1 MSSRQGDWVGG
12 HRSKRGQARPYSESV
27 GATADSLPITVFVS
41 DDRDLLAE
49 QATAAVA
56 GPSGATVVLA
66 RPAQQWPFVYPMV
79 EPLPGGPVIV
89 VANDVHLAFD
99 TRQPQHTRLV
109 TTQAQYLFAEW
120 AAVLAAHG
128 QAALVATL
136 KRDGL
141 QRDAPEVLQRRG
153 VFGRV
158 RVEGLDAAPTS
169 QPAEA
174 TSVASADGTQ
184 PDLLAVAFREA
195 SPVERLRACVVALET
210 GRTAAGLVATAS
222 VCQEVNDLE
231 SAARDLDEALER
243 APDWAAAHFER
254 GKVWLRVDDMER
266 AAGCFRRAA
275 ERLPGFGGAWGNLG
289 ATLGELDRPAEALD
303 AFERLLALDP
313 SSPQA
318 HNNIGVVTRELGHLP
333 DSEAAFRQV
342 IELEP
347 NLAFGYYNLG
357 HTLFLQG
364 RYHAAAAAYGQGQGR
379 DPDRNPVQATRLALC
394 RLATGDA
401 PGALAELQ
409 RASGAL
415 PRDYRRQVLSDTSAV
430 LWALVT
436 HKPELA
442 GWQGVHD
449 WLNGEL
455 SRLA

>member
-1 MSSRQGDWVGG
+1 VN
-12 HRSKRGQARPYSESV
+12 P
-27 GATADSLPITVFVS
+27 DSLPISLIVGD
-41 DDRDLLAE
+41 DDRTTGE
-49 QATAAVA
+49 RAAAAIAPREGV
-56 GPSGATVVLA
+56 TVVPA
-66 RPAQQWPFVYPMV
+66 RPAQHWPFVCPLA
-79 EPLPGGPVIV
+79 EPLPQGPVV
-89 VANDVHLAFD
+89 VWARDAHLAFE
-99 TRQPQHTRLV
+99 TRQPPHTRLV
-109 TTQAQYLFAEW
+109 TTQAHYLFAEW

-128 QAALVATL
+128 QAAMVATL
-136 KRDGL
+136 RRDRL
-141 QRDAPEVLQRRG
+141 QHDAPEVLHRRG

-158 RVEGLDAAPTS
+158 HLEVLDAEPPVRPTGGTSAAPEED
-169 QPAEA
+169 A
-174 TSVASADGTQ
+174 TQ
-184 PDLLAVAFREA
+184 PDRLALAFREA
-195 SPVERLRACVVALET
+195 SPVERLRACVAALGT

-254 GKVWLRVDDMER
+254 GKVWLRVDEMES
-266 AAGCFRRAA
+266 AARCFRRAA
-275 ERLPGFGGAWGNLG
+275 ECLPGFGGAWGNLG
-289 ATLGELDRPAEALD
+289 ATLGELDRPAEALA

-318 HNNIGVVTRELGHLP
+318 HNNIGVVTRELGRLP

-364 RYHAAAAAYGQGQGR
+364 RYHAAAAAYRQGQGR

-401 PGALAELQ
+401 SAALAELQ

-455 SRLA
+455 SKLA